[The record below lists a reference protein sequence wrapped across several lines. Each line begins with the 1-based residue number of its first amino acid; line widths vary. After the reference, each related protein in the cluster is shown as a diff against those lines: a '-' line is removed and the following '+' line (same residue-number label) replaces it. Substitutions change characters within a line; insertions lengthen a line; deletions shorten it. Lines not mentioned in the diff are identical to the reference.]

1 MKPCPHFLKRFA
13 VLAAASLI
21 LSAVTL
27 SASAAAAPVK
37 YEEKRSTVTTVDG
50 AQKKKDLAVT
60 VEYQVGS
67 TSIRAYTVEKDEV
80 IGVSKDMWSLYGAFT
95 SDWITDGTYTL
106 SQPLNSVEQITV
118 SVPYGDTARTNESYF
133 VFHVPEGT
141 VVTTPS
147 WSYDMDL
154 YKGKTIADVKAVVE
168 AGQDPNTLI
177 DIEDDYDPFG
187 PDLEYTDTSAIY
199 HLRKGYLYRVSV
211 SSGFFMPHFLSG
223 STPLPSLFRR
233 GCRCRARG
241 GIHPPAGLRVLRARP
256 AQSAPPCTLPQ
267 RRPVK

>member
-50 AQKKKDLAVT
+50 AQKKEDLAVT

-141 VVTTPS
+141 VS
-147 WSYDMDL
+147 L
-154 YKGKTIADVKAVVE
+154 
-168 AGQDPNTLI
+168 L
-177 DIEDDYDPFG
+177 
-187 PDLEYTDTSAIY
+187 
-199 HLRKGYLYRVSV
+199 
-211 SSGFFMPHFLSG
+211 
-223 STPLPSLFRR
+223 LPGVMTWTFI
-233 GCRCRARG
+233 RAR
-241 GIHPPAGLRVLRARP
+241 LL
-256 AQSAPPCTLPQ
+256 QM
-267 RRPVK
+267 

>member
-106 SQPLNSVEQITV
+106 SQPLNSVDQIPV

-147 WSYDMDL
+147 WSYNMDL

-177 DIEDDYDPFG
+177 DIEDDYDPFET
-187 PDLEYTDTSAIY
+187 DVEYTDTSAIY

-211 SSGFFMPHFLSG
+211 SSTEESF
-223 STPLPSLFRR
+223 
-233 GCRCRARG
+233 
-241 GIHPPAGLRVLRARP
+241 
-256 AQSAPPCTLPQ
+256 
-267 RRPVK
+267 PVPENFYFCVD

>member
-50 AQKKKDLAVT
+50 AQKKKYLAVT
-60 VEYQVGS
+60 VEYQIGS
-67 TSIRAYTVEKDEV
+67 ISIRAYTVEKDEV

-211 SSGFFMPHFLSG
+211 SSAEESF
-223 STPLPSLFRR
+223 
-233 GCRCRARG
+233 
-241 GIHPPAGLRVLRARP
+241 
-256 AQSAPPCTLPQ
+256 
-267 RRPVK
+267 PVPENFYFCVD

>member
-50 AQKKKDLAVT
+50 AQKKEDLAVT
-60 VEYQVGS
+60 VEYQIGS

-106 SQPLNSVEQITV
+106 SQPLNSVEQDHCKRSLRRHSPHERELFCIPC
-118 SVPYGDTARTNESYF
+118 SRRHRRHYSF
-133 VFHVPEGT
+133 
-141 VVTTPS
+141 
-147 WSYDMDL
+147 
-154 YKGKTIADVKAVVE
+154 
-168 AGQDPNTLI
+168 
-177 DIEDDYDPFG
+177 
-187 PDLEYTDTSAIY
+187 LE
-199 HLRKGYLYRVSV
+199 L
-211 SSGFFMPHFLSG
+211 
-223 STPLPSLFRR
+223 
-233 GCRCRARG
+233 
-241 GIHPPAGLRVLRARP
+241 
-256 AQSAPPCTLPQ
+256 
-267 RRPVK
+267 

>member
-133 VFHVPEGT
+133 VFH
-141 VVTTPS
+141 
-147 WSYDMDL
+147 DL

-211 SSGFFMPHFLSG
+211 SSAEESF
-223 STPLPSLFRR
+223 
-233 GCRCRARG
+233 
-241 GIHPPAGLRVLRARP
+241 
-256 AQSAPPCTLPQ
+256 
-267 RRPVK
+267 PVPENFYFCVD

>member
-1 MKPCPHFLKRFA
+1 MKPCLHFLKRFA

-106 SQPLNSVEQITV
+106 S
-118 SVPYGDTARTNESYF
+118 
-133 VFHVPEGT
+133 
-141 VVTTPS
+141 
-147 WSYDMDL
+147 
-154 YKGKTIADVKAVVE
+154 
-168 AGQDPNTLI
+168 
-177 DIEDDYDPFG
+177 
-187 PDLEYTDTSAIY
+187 
-199 HLRKGYLYRVSV
+199 
-211 SSGFFMPHFLSG
+211 
-223 STPLPSLFRR
+223 
-233 GCRCRARG
+233 
-241 GIHPPAGLRVLRARP
+241 
-256 AQSAPPCTLPQ
+256 
-267 RRPVK
+267 

>member
-106 SQPLNSVEQITV
+106 SQPLNSVEQIPV

-177 DIEDDYDPFG
+177 DIEDDYDPFET
-187 PDLEYTDTSAIY
+187 DVEYTDTSAIY

-211 SSGFFMPHFLSG
+211 SSTEESF
-223 STPLPSLFRR
+223 
-233 GCRCRARG
+233 
-241 GIHPPAGLRVLRARP
+241 
-256 AQSAPPCTLPQ
+256 
-267 RRPVK
+267 PVPENFYFCVD

>member
-50 AQKKKDLAVT
+50 AQKKEDLAVT

-177 DIEDDYDPFG
+177 DTEDDYDPFET
-187 PDLEYTDTSAIY
+187 DVEYTDTSAFITSPCITR
-199 HLRKGYLYRVSV
+199 HNIPPKTNKNVKKIALRTAEFRICSV
-211 SSGFFMPHFLSG
+211 SRLSFLLNAKIINKH
-223 STPLPSLFRR
+223 PAIINNFVHSL
-233 GCRCRARG
+233 
-241 GIHPPAGLRVLRARP
+241 
-256 AQSAPPCTLPQ
+256 
-267 RRPVK
+267 

>member
-50 AQKKKDLAVT
+50 AQKKEDLAVT

-147 WSYDMDL
+147 WSYNMDL

-177 DIEDDYDPFG
+177 DIEAVSYTHLRAHETLSDDPFG

-211 SSGFFMPHFLSG
+211 SSAEESF
-223 STPLPSLFRR
+223 
-233 GCRCRARG
+233 
-241 GIHPPAGLRVLRARP
+241 
-256 AQSAPPCTLPQ
+256 
-267 RRPVK
+267 PVPENFYFCVD

>member
-67 TSIRAYTVEKDEV
+67 TSIRAYAVEKDEV

-106 SQPLNSVEQITV
+106 SQPLNSVEQLTV
-118 SVPYGDTARTNESYF
+118 SVPYGDTARTRVILYSMF
-133 VFHVPEGT
+133 PKA
-141 VVTTPS
+141 PS
-147 WSYDMDL
+147 SL
-154 YKGKTIADVKAVVE
+154 
-168 AGQDPNTLI
+168 L
-177 DIEDDYDPFG
+177 
-187 PDLEYTDTSAIY
+187 
-199 HLRKGYLYRVSV
+199 
-211 SSGFFMPHFLSG
+211 
-223 STPLPSLFRR
+223 LPGVITWTF
-233 GCRCRARG
+233 
-241 GIHPPAGLRVLRARP
+241 IRARP
-256 AQSAPPCTLPQ
+256 LQM
-267 RRPVK
+267 

>member
-80 IGVSKDMWSLYGAFT
+80 IGVSKDNVVSL
-95 SDWITDGTYTL
+95 WCRL
-106 SQPLNSVEQITV
+106 L
-118 SVPYGDTARTNESYF
+118 
-133 VFHVPEGT
+133 
-141 VVTTPS
+141 
-147 WSYDMDL
+147 
-154 YKGKTIADVKAVVE
+154 
-168 AGQDPNTLI
+168 LI
-177 DIEDDYDPFG
+177 
-187 PDLEYTDTSAIY
+187 
-199 HLRKGYLYRVSV
+199 
-211 SSGFFMPHFLSG
+211 G
-223 STPLPSLFRR
+223 SPMAPIPSLSR
-233 GCRCRARG
+233 
-241 GIHPPAGLRVLRARP
+241 
-256 AQSAPPCTLPQ
+256 
-267 RRPVK
+267 

>member
-50 AQKKKDLAVT
+50 AQKKEDLAVT

-118 SVPYGDTARTNESYF
+118 SVPYGDTAARTRVILYSMF
-133 VFHVPEGT
+133 PKA
-141 VVTTPS
+141 PS
-147 WSYDMDL
+147 SL
-154 YKGKTIADVKAVVE
+154 
-168 AGQDPNTLI
+168 L
-177 DIEDDYDPFG
+177 
-187 PDLEYTDTSAIY
+187 
-199 HLRKGYLYRVSV
+199 
-211 SSGFFMPHFLSG
+211 
-223 STPLPSLFRR
+223 LPGVITWTF
-233 GCRCRARG
+233 
-241 GIHPPAGLRVLRARP
+241 IRARP
-256 AQSAPPCTLPQ
+256 LQM
-267 RRPVK
+267 

>member
-50 AQKKKDLAVT
+50 AQKKEDLAVT
-60 VEYQVGS
+60 VEYQIGS
-67 TSIRAYTVEKDEV
+67 SIRAYTVEKDEV

-147 WSYDMDL
+147 WSYNM
-154 YKGKTIADVKAVVE
+154 GKPIADVKAVVE

-177 DIEDDYDPFG
+177 DIEDDYDPFET
-187 PDLEYTDTSAIY
+187 DVEYTDTSAIY

-211 SSGFFMPHFLSG
+211 SSTEESF
-223 STPLPSLFRR
+223 
-233 GCRCRARG
+233 
-241 GIHPPAGLRVLRARP
+241 
-256 AQSAPPCTLPQ
+256 
-267 RRPVK
+267 PVPENFYFCVD

>member
-50 AQKKKDLAVT
+50 AQKKEDLAVT

-187 PDLEYTDTSAIY
+187 PDRSDAGKQGTGLGLSITKAIFQQHGFRFGVHSTVGKGTVFWFIMTDTEE
-199 HLRKGYLYRVSV
+199 V
-211 SSGFFMPHFLSG
+211 SS
-223 STPLPSLFRR
+223 
-233 GCRCRARG
+233 
-241 GIHPPAGLRVLRARP
+241 
-256 AQSAPPCTLPQ
+256 
-267 RRPVK
+267 

>member
-60 VEYQVGS
+60 VEYQIGS

-106 SQPLNSVEQITV
+106 S
-118 SVPYGDTARTNESYF
+118 
-133 VFHVPEGT
+133 
-141 VVTTPS
+141 
-147 WSYDMDL
+147 
-154 YKGKTIADVKAVVE
+154 
-168 AGQDPNTLI
+168 
-177 DIEDDYDPFG
+177 
-187 PDLEYTDTSAIY
+187 
-199 HLRKGYLYRVSV
+199 
-211 SSGFFMPHFLSG
+211 
-223 STPLPSLFRR
+223 
-233 GCRCRARG
+233 
-241 GIHPPAGLRVLRARP
+241 
-256 AQSAPPCTLPQ
+256 
-267 RRPVK
+267 

>member
-50 AQKKKDLAVT
+50 AQKKEDLAVT
-60 VEYQVGS
+60 VEYQIGS

-177 DIEDDYDPFG
+177 DIEDDYDPSG
-187 PDLEYTDTSAIY
+187 PILNIPTLLRSITSV
-199 HLRKGYLYRVSV
+199 KVT
-211 SSGFFMPHFLSG
+211 
-223 STPLPSLFRR
+223 ST
-233 GCRCRARG
+233 A
-241 GIHPPAGLRVLRARP
+241 
-256 AQSAPPCTLPQ
+256 
-267 RRPVK
+267 